1 MKIGDL
7 LSSSRT
13 VNRGCPQGCSLG
25 PLPWNIFQ
33 NDLSYCV
40 TPNLSMYADDHQIY
54 HIGRDQSSV
63 VLRLKESAYQA
74 TEWYNSNLLAEN
86 LKKYQII
93 NIGYSQND
101 DNITQVSRLNNHDV
115 NATSSLKL
123 LGVTIDSE
131 LNFSEHINTICKK
144 ACQKI
149 GVLMRLRN
157 LIPTN
162 AKLVL
167 FKTAILQHLTYCH
180 LVCHF
185 CRASASCKIKRLQ

>member
-1 MKIGDL
+1 MSLLSTDMSKAFDSLYPPLLLSKLKAYGFENSTVRLLESYLCDRNYRVKIGDL

-13 VNRGCPQGCSLG
+13 VNRGCLQGCSLG

-40 TPNLSMYADDHQIY
+40 TTNLSMYADDHQIY

-63 VLRLKESAYQA
+63 MLRLKESEYQA

-101 DNITQVSRLNNHDV
+101 DNITQVSRLNNHDI
-115 NATSSLKL
+115 NTTSSLKL

-131 LNFSEHINTICKK
+131 LKF
-144 ACQKI
+144 
-149 GVLMRLRN
+149 
-157 LIPTN
+157 
-162 AKLVL
+162 
-167 FKTAILQHLTYCH
+167 F
-180 LVCHF
+180 
-185 CRASASCKIKRLQ
+185 RAH